1 MESRIKLIKWLSL
14 LLLSAGISGG
24 PGFMPRFRWFRRPV
38 DPDHHHKRKKLK
50 DIDRKKQMAKTT
62 KIRLETLRWLSLLEL
77 SVCLGGRSDR
87 LLYFSLFR
95 RP

>member
-14 LLLSAGISGG
+14 LLLSAGVAGG
-24 PGFMPRFRWFRRPV
+24 PGIMHRFQRSRRAV
-38 DPDHHHKRKKLK
+38 YPDHHHKRKKLK
-50 DIDRKKQMAKTT
+50 ETDRNRQMTKTT

-77 SVCLGGRSDR
+77 SVCLGSRSGK
-87 LLYFSLFR
+87 LSHFALFR